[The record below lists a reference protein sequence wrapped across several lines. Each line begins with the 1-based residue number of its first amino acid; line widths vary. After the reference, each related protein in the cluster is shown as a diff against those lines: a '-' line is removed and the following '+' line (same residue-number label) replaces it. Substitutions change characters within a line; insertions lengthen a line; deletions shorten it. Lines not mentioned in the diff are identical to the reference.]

1 MELSHRKMFIDDIQK
16 VLKLKLR
23 KEDQEELRAASGL
36 TPEAALQVA
45 VLHSNEVSVLLLDGR
60 IVGLF
65 GLAAA
70 PGDPHCAAPW
80 MLSGDELFS
89 GPGLRTLFSRGSRAV
104 VQQMCAKYYRLENYV
119 SKENKIAIRWL
130 GWLGFEFD
138 SAPVTL
144 ADPKVEFL
152 RFWKGVSP
160 CAM

>member
-1 MELSHRKMFIDDIQK
+1 MKLTHRKMFLDDIPK

-23 KEDQEELRAASGL
+23 KEDQEELHAASGL

-45 VLHSNEVSVLLLDGR
+45 VLHSDEVSVLLLDGR

-65 GLAAA
+65 GLAAD
-70 PGDPHCAAPW
+70 PRDPHCAAPW
-80 MLSGDELFS
+80 MLSGDSLFS
-89 GPGLRTLFSRGSRAV
+89 GPGLRTLFSRGSRDV
-104 VQQMCAKYYRLENYV
+104 VRKMCEKYYRLENYV

-138 SAPVTL
+138 DAPVTL

-152 RFWKGVSP
+152 RFWKGGSP
-160 CAM
+160 CAT